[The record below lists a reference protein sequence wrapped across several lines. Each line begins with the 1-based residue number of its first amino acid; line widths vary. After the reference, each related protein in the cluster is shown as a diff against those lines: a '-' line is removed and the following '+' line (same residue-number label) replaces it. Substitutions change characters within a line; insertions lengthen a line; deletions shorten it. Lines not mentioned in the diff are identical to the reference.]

1 MLQRYSIKHWC
12 VPLCG
17 WGAMYR
23 HVCVALWYT
32 QHSCCH
38 ASPRGVAKLCYK
50 SHMANINVN
59 TVRCMFSCMNND
71 CLHVTILLIISS
83 NHKTHI
89 SFAVAPGLPLRR
101 RVGGELTGARHG
113 FGCRE
118 SGGASTCTISFL
130 GYSIVLC
137 KKCMFYTSPYRIS
150 TPSDSQPH
158 TSCLVKALLGSQP
171 SP

>member
-1 MLQRYSIKHWC
+1 M
-12 VPLCG
+12 
-17 WGAMYR
+17 
-23 HVCVALWYT
+23 CVALWYT

-71 CLHVTILLIISS
+71 CLHVTILLIILS

-101 RVGGELTGARHG
+101 RVGGGLTGARHG

-118 SGGASTCTISFL
+118 SGGVCTCTISL
-130 GYSIVLC
+130 GVIVFC
-137 KKCMFYTSPYRIS
+137 KKYIYSTHHPTESPLP
-150 TPSDSQPH
+150 TPLPGAGVAGVDRGVQGMGGIYAWES
-158 TSCLVKALLGSQP
+158 G
-171 SP
+171 